1 MRVPDAVRTVAEQVA
16 PAWLAELP
24 SVVADLSREWSLT
37 VVGEPLGGGTRSY
50 VARVR
55 TAGGADAVLKV
66 SVPEDDGPQRISALR
81 AADGRGYA
89 LVLRADTARCA
100 VLLEA
105 LGPSLDALGWS
116 PEQQIDALCATLRR
130 AWRAAPD
137 TAPSV
142 LRGVLRAKADA
153 LGELVAR
160 LWEEQGR
167 PCSARVVGRALS
179 YARRRAADPA
189 EPAVVHGDPH
199 PGNLLQI
206 RIARPGAES
215 GFVFVDPDGFVA
227 PRAYDLGVVVRDW
240 CPQLSTGDARAT
252 AWGYCARAAAQ
263 TGAAAQA
270 VWEWGFLERVSS
282 GLYACSLGLADIGEP
297 FLATAERLTPD
308 RTRTTISAW

>member
-1 MRVPDAVRTVAEQVA
+1 M
-16 PAWLAELP
+16 
-24 SVVADLSREWSLT
+24 
-37 VVGEPLGGGTRSY
+37 
-50 VARVR
+50 
-55 TAGGADAVLKV
+55 V
-66 SVPEDDGPQRISALR
+66 SR
-81 AADGRGYA
+81 AADRRA
-89 LVLRADTARCA
+89 LRDVA
-100 VLLEA
+100 
-105 LGPSLDALGWS
+105 P
-116 PEQQIDALCATLRR
+116 

-137 TAPSV
+137 AAPSV
-142 LRGVLRAKADA
+142 LRAKAEA

-189 EPAVVHGDPH
+189 EPVVVHGDPH

-240 CPQLSTGDARAT
+240 CPQLSVGDARTT
-252 AWGYCARAAAQ
+252 AWGYCVRAAAQ

-297 FLATAERLTPD
+297 FLATAERLSPD
-308 RTRTTISAW
+308 RTRTPISAC